1 MLDKVEF
8 RYDTEDPK
16 TALSHSIATVGVS
29 LSLKG
34 ADIANDGYVNVD
46 DIGVGN
52 DSNAL
57 LCHTDK
63 TDCCKSPYM
72 INGNWYFP
80 NGTVVEGLSAIKKSN
95 KSTNDTLARNRGN
108 NGVVRLYRLGS
119 PTDRGHF
126 YCVVPN
132 AAGNNQTIYVNL
144 CKLIVVCCRLTEVL
158 QKTLAYN
165 GLLL

>member
-1 MLDKVEF
+1 MSSDN
-8 RYDTEDPK
+8 TEDPE
-16 TALSHSIATVGVS
+16 TALSYSIATEGVS
-29 LSLKG
+29 LSLRG

-46 DIGVGN
+46 DIGFGD

-72 INGNWYFP
+72 VNGNWHFP
-80 NGTVVEGLSAIKKSN
+80 NGTVVEGFKAIMQSGKGTSN
-95 KSTNDTLARNRGN
+95 ILARNRGN
-108 NGVVRLYRLGS
+108 NGVVRLYRLGN

-132 AAGNNQTIYVNL
+132 AAGDDQTIYVNL

>member
-16 TALSHSIATVGVS
+16 TALSYSIATVGVS

-72 INGNWYFP
+72 VNGNWHFP
-80 NGTVVEGLSAIKKSN
+80 NGTVVEGLKQIMKSG
-95 KSTNDTLARNRGN
+95 KDTSNILARNRGN
-108 NGVVRLYRLGS
+108 NSIVRLYRHGS
-119 PTDRGHF
+119 PADRGRF

-132 AAGNNQTIYVNL
+132 AAGDNQTIYVNL
-144 CKLIVVCCRLTEVL
+144 CMLNVVCC
-158 QKTLAYN
+158 N
-165 GLLL
+165 

>member
-34 ADIANDGYVNVD
+34 ADIANDGYVDVD
-46 DIGVGN
+46 DIGTGN

-72 INGNWYFP
+72 IMGNWYFP
-80 NGTVVEGLSAIKKSN
+80 NGTVVEGLSAIIKSGRN
-95 KSTNDTLARNRGN
+95 TNNSLARNRGSN
-108 NGVVRLYRLGS
+108 SVVHLYSYGS

-132 AAGNNQTIYVNL
+132 AAGDNQTIYVNL
-144 CKLIVVCCRLTEVL
+144 CKFAIEML
-158 QKTLAYN
+158 Q
-165 GLLL
+165 LLCIMHFILQWT